1 MEILGLHPHS
11 LFKSQVGGWNQFPSS
26 LASGLIC
33 LSDGRIYN
41 FSKMILDGMIGN
53 VGATKH
59 NWFTPSVFTF
69 IFKTYPPLSSSSS
82 HSVFANQQW
91 RHSPTRMITTR
102 LPIWRNLKAVR
113 NIIRFL
119 TSLMGQHSGVGLLL
133 WGDLKVLIDSLEG
146 GEGYSIWGSQQ
157 NWQVRSWRLYTFS
170 NVHVLETMTGKV
182 LYMFV
187 DVPYPLSVKLMERMF
202 KHKLELARD
211 VVGNDL
217 TTAEQLI
224 RFIKGKL
231 AATQGSAAN

>member
-1 MEILGLHPHS
+1 MAALTYKDDHNKVAYLEKSKGSEEYHQILDFLNGSTLRFIQMILGIQTTDP
-11 LFKSQVGGWNQFPSS
+11 
-26 LASGLIC
+26 
-33 LSDGRIYN
+33 
-41 FSKMILDGMIGN
+41 
-53 VGATKH
+53 
-59 NWFTPSVFTF
+59 TP
-69 IFKTYPPLSSSSS
+69 
-82 HSVFANQQW
+82 
-91 RHSPTRMITTR
+91 
-102 LPIWRNLKAVR
+102 KA
-113 NIIRFL
+113 I
-119 TSLMGQHSGVGLLL
+119 GVGLLL